1 MKIYLVIT
9 VTCPD
14 RSGIVEQLT
23 DVIAN
28 RSGNWEESRMARLG
42 GDFAGIVMVSVDE
55 EKADSLTSDL
65 LNLDRDEMSI
75 LVKQTKS
82 PDASSQVEPTL
93 YELHLTGADHE
104 GIVHEVAA
112 YLADQGVN
120 LESMETKITPAPM
133 SATPTFH
140 MQAQLCIG
148 SAQQLT
154 KLAGQLQRMGDQ
166 MGADIEIRPREQ

>member
-1 MKIYLVIT
+1 MKIYLVLT

-14 RSGIVEQLT
+14 RPGIVERIT
-23 DVIAN
+23 DVIADH
-28 RSGNWEESRMARLG
+28 SGNWEESRMARLG
-42 GDFAGIVMVSVDE
+42 GDFAGIVMVSVE
-55 EKADSLTSDL
+55 QEKADSLTSDL
-65 LNLDRDEMSI
+65 LNLNHDGMAI
-75 LVKQTKS
+75 LVKQTTS
-82 PDASSQVEPTL
+82 QGASSQDEPTL

-112 YLADQGVN
+112 YLANQGVN

-140 MQAQLCIG
+140 MQAQLCIE

-154 KLAGQLQRMGDQ
+154 SLAEQLQRMGDQ
-166 MGADIEIRPREQ
+166 IGADIEIRSRDE